1 MKSVSAKNLDGDA
14 RSRWV
19 KNRRE
24 VYRSVLRD
32 PRSTDAQKATAK
44 EKLKTATPRK

>member
-1 MKSVSAKNLDGDA
+1 MKSVSAKSLSGEA
-14 RSRWV
+14 RHRWV

-32 PRSTDAQKATAK
+32 PRSTDVQKAAAK
-44 EKLKTATPRK
+44 EKLGAAAARK